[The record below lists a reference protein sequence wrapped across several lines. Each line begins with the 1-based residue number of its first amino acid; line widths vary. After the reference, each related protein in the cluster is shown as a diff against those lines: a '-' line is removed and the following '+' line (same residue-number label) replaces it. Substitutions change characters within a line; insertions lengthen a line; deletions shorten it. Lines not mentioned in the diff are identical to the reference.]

1 MDTVD
6 VVTAFIRSHGK
17 ILLLQRSQKV
27 GSYRGCWAGVSG
39 YLEQETA
46 LQQALVEI
54 SEETGLLADQVALQV
69 EATVLE
75 VRDGDL
81 NRCWRVHPFLFELR
95 DETAEIH
102 IDWEHDRYQWLEP
115 DRMSTLET
123 VPLLIEAYQRCVGG
137 GDGV

>member
-46 LQQALVEI
+46 LQQALTEI
-54 SEETGLLADQVALQV
+54 REETGLRTDQVALDV
-69 EATVLE
+69 EAIVLA
-75 VRDGDL
+75 VQDNDL

-95 DETAEIH
+95 DETAEIR
-102 IDWEHDRYQWLEP
+102 IDWEHDHYQWLEP
-115 DRMSTLET
+115 EKMCSLET

-137 GDGV
+137 GDEL

>member
-6 VVTAFIRSHGK
+6 VVTAFIRSHSK

-46 LQQALVEI
+46 LQQALTEI
-54 SEETGLLADQVALQV
+54 REETGLLNDQVVLQV

-75 VRDGDL
+75 VKDTNL
-81 NRCWRVHPFLFELR
+81 NRCWRVHPFLFELC
-95 DETAEIH
+95 DDTAAIH
-102 IDWEHDRYQWLEP
+102 IDWEHDGYQWLDP
-115 DRMSTLET
+115 NSLSTLET
-123 VPLLIEAYQRCVGG
+123 VPLLIEAYQRCVGDA
-137 GDGV
+137 DGE

>member
-46 LQQALVEI
+46 LQQALTEI
-54 SEETGLLADQVALQV
+54 GEETGLLADQVALQI
-69 EATVLE
+69 EAIVLE
-75 VRDGDL
+75 VQDNDL
-81 NRCWRVHPFLFELR
+81 NRCWRVHPFLFELC
-95 DETAEIH
+95 DETAEIR

-115 DRMSTLET
+115 ETISSLET
-123 VPLLIEAYQRCVGG
+123 VPLLIEAYQRCVRGS
-137 GDGV
+137 DGV

>member
-39 YLEQETA
+39 YLEQDTA
-46 LQQALVEI
+46 LQQALTEI
-54 SEETGLLADQVALQV
+54 REETGLQATQVALQV
-69 EATVLE
+69 EAAVLE
-75 VRDGDL
+75 VKDSDL
-81 NRCWRVHPFLFELR
+81 NRCWRVHPFLFEL
-95 DETAEIH
+95 DDDTADIH
-102 IDWEHDRYQWLEP
+102 IDWEHDGYQWLDP
-115 DRMSTLET
+115 NNMRQLET

-137 GDGV
+137 NDGV